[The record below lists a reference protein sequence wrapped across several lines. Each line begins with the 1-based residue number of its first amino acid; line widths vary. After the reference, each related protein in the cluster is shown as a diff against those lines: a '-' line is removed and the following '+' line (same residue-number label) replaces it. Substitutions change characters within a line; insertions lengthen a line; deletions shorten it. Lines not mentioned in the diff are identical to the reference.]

1 MASSES
7 VNDFFRQQTLKEPK
21 LVQLDKGVWFIAMHS
36 KGKSMTGPVIIEKA
50 KYLYDEM
57 KITDRCRF
65 SQSSNEKLPCKKFDN
80 PTPLQCHGC
89 QITRIVLF
97 NFLAAGYS

>member
-7 VNDFFRQQTLKEPK
+7 VNGFFKQQTLKELK
-21 LVQLDKGVWFIAMHS
+21 LVQLDKGLWFIAMHS

-57 KITDRCRF
+57 QIIDRCTF
-65 SQSSNEKLPCKKFDN
+65 SQGSNEKLPARNLIIRHLSSAMD
-80 PTPLQCHGC
+80 
-89 QITRIVLF
+89 
-97 NFLAAGYS
+97 AGFYEFYC